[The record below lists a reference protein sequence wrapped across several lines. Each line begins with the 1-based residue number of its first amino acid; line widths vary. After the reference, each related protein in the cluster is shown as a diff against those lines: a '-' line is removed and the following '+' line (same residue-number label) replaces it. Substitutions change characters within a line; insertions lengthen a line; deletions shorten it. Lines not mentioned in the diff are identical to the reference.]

1 MVVFIFSF
9 RAQKLLGSGM
19 RKERKKRGKV
29 GIFMRRKV
37 YEL

>member
-19 RKERKKRGKV
+19 RKERKKKESRN
-29 GIFMRRKV
+29 I
-37 YEL
+37 YEKESI